1 MAISADVAPEP
12 LNEGWLEQVASALET
27 VDASDAADGVAQVIV
42 SGSPRGAA
50 AFHTVVAAGRVIVS
64 AGRHPQPDLVVG
76 WSYPDFVQAW
86 QGGLSLE
93 AAYMSGRMK
102 LEGDQVL
109 LFDGWRP
116 LLRSSALREALA
128 ALR

>member
-1 MAISADVAPEP
+1 MALEP
-12 LNEGWLEQVASALET
+12 LSEGWLEAVEAELAT
-27 VDASDAADGVAQVIV
+27 VDATGSADGVAQVIV
-42 SGSPRGAA
+42 SGSPSGSVP
-50 AFHTVVAAGRVIVS
+50 FYVAVTGGRVSAV
-64 AGRHPQPDLVVG
+64 AGRHPEPDVLMS

-86 QGGLSLE
+86 EGGLSLE

-116 LLRSSALREALA
+116 LLRSSQLRSALA
-128 ALR
+128 PLR

>member
-1 MAISADVAPEP
+1 MAPEP
-12 LNEGWLEQVASALET
+12 LADGWLEQVASALET
-27 VDASDAADGVAQVIV
+27 VDGSGAADGVAQVTV
-42 SGSPRGAA
+42 SGLPGGAA
-50 AFHTVVAAGRVIVS
+50 SFHVAVATGRVIVS
-64 AGRHPQPDLVVG
+64 AGRHPRPDMVLG

-116 LLRSSALREALA
+116 LLRSPALREALA

>member
-1 MAISADVAPEP
+1 MEAE
-12 LNEGWLEQVASALET
+12 LAS
-27 VDASDAADGVAQVIV
+27 VDASGSADGVAQLIV
-42 SGSPRGAA
+42 SGSPSGTAP
-50 AFHTVVAAGRVIVS
+50 FYVAVAGGRVSAV
-64 AGRHPQPDLVVG
+64 AGRHPEPDIVLS
-76 WSYPDFVQAW
+76 WSYPDFVQVW
-86 QGGLSLE
+86 EGGLSLE

-116 LLRSSALREALA
+116 LVRSSQLRAALA